1 MFAPA
6 KKEEVPLKLAIS
18 GASGSGKTYSAL
30 RLARGLVGPTGRV
43 AVVDTENKSASLY
56 ADRFKFDVCNV
67 APREYQY
74 NGGRQTM
81 KSFNAADFANAVNA
95 AISAKYDVLIID
107 SASHAWEATL
117 DAKTRLD
124 AGGGNS
130 FTNWGAAGNL
140 WKNVVN
146 TILQASIPVIA
157 CFRSKTEYVL
167 ETSESGKI
175 VPRKFGLAPI
185 ARDGSDYEFTTWFDV
200 DRNHIAT
207 ASKDRTEIFDAPILI
222 DEHIG
227 EVFANWLKSENAE
240 ATPKAPKPGDAAEAK
255 KVA

>member
-1 MFAPA
+1 MFTPA
-6 KKEEVPLKLAIS
+6 RKETVALKIAIS
-18 GASGSGKTYSAL
+18 GASGSGKTMSAL
-30 RLARGLVGPTGRV
+30 RLARGLVGPEGRI
-43 AVVDTENKSASLY
+43 AVIDTENGSAKLY
-56 ADRFKFDVCNV
+56 SDRIKFDGCDI

-81 KSFNAADFANAVNA
+81 RSFNAPDFANAIHA
-95 AISAKYDVLIID
+95 AISGKYDVLIID

-124 AGGGNS
+124 AVGGNS

-146 TILQASIPVIA
+146 AILQAPLHVIA

-167 ETSESGKI
+167 EANEAGKI
-175 VPRKFGLAPI
+175 APRKFGLAPI
-185 ARDGSDYEFTTWFDV
+185 ARDGAEYEFSTWFDV

-207 ASKDRTEIFDAPILI
+207 ASKDRTGLFAEPALI
-222 DEHIG
+222 DETTG
-227 EVFANWLKSENAE
+227 ETFARWLRSLDNQ
-240 ATPKAPKPGDAAEAK
+240 TPQPQQ
-255 KVA
+255 

>member
-6 KKEEVPLKLAIS
+6 KKEYIALKLAIS
-18 GASGSGKTYSAL
+18 GASGSGKTMSAL
-30 RLARGLVGPTGRV
+30 RLARGLVGESGRI
-43 AVVDTENKSASLY
+43 AVVDTENGSASLY
-56 ADRFKFDVCNV
+56 SDRIKFDVCNV

-95 AISAKYDVLIID
+95 AIAGKYDVLIID

-124 AGGGNS
+124 AAGGQPFS
-130 FTNWGAAGNL
+130 NWGPAGNL

-146 TILQASIPVIA
+146 TILQATIPIIA

-167 ETSESGKI
+167 ETNEAGKT

-185 ARDGSDYEFTTWFDV
+185 ARDGSEFEFTTWFDV
-200 DRNHIAT
+200 DRQHVAST
-207 ASKDRTEIFDAPILI
+207 SKDRTGLFAEPAIITEDT
-222 DEHIG
+222 G
-227 EVFANWLKSENAE
+227 ETFARWLKSLDGNI
-240 ATPKAPKPGDAAEAK
+240 TKNQ
-255 KVA
+255 

>member
-1 MFAPA
+1 MFTPA
-6 KKEEVPLKLAIS
+6 KKEIVPLKLAIS

-67 APREYQY
+67 EPREYQY

-81 KSFNAADFANAVNA
+81 KSFNAADFANAVNG

-146 TILQASIPVIA
+146 AILQAPIPVIA

-167 ETSESGKI
+167 ETSEAGKI

-185 ARDGSDYEFTTWFDV
+185 ARDGSEFEFTTWFDV
-200 DRNHIAT
+200 DRQHVAST
-207 ASKDRTEIFDAPILI
+207 SKDRTGLFAEPAIIT
-222 DEHIG
+222 EETG
-227 EVFANWLKSENAE
+227 EMFARWLRSLDNNNIQNQQ
-240 ATPKAPKPGDAAEAK
+240 
-255 KVA
+255 

>member
-1 MFAPA
+1 MFVPA
-6 KKEEVPLKLAIS
+6 KKESIVLKLAIS
-18 GASGSGKTYSAL
+18 GASGSGKTMSAL
-30 RLARGLVGPTGRV
+30 RLARGLVGKNGRI
-43 AVVDTENKSASLY
+43 AVVDTENGSASLY
-56 ADRFKFDVCNV
+56 SDRIKFDVCNV

-95 AISAKYDVLIID
+95 AIAGKYDVLIID

-146 TILQASIPVIA
+146 TILQAPIPVIA

-185 ARDGSDYEFTTWFDV
+185 ARDGSDYEFTTWFDI

-207 ASKDRTEIFDAPILI
+207 ASKDRTEFFVGPVLI
-222 DEHIG
+222 DERVG
-227 EVFANWLKSENAE
+227 EAFASWLKSENAE
-240 ATPKAPKPGDAAEAK
+240 ATLNAPKPGNIVEIK
-255 KVA
+255 NVA

>member
-1 MFAPA
+1 MFVPA
-6 KKEEVPLKLAIS
+6 KKETIALKLAIS
-18 GASGSGKTYSAL
+18 GASGSGKTMSAL
-30 RLARGLVGPTGRV
+30 RLARGLVGENGRI
-43 AVVDTENKSASLY
+43 AVVDTENGSASLY
-56 ADRFKFDVCNV
+56 SDRIKFDVCNV

-81 KSFNAADFANAVNA
+81 KSFNAGDFANAVNA

-124 AGGGNS
+124 AAGGS
-130 FTNWGAAGNL
+130 PFSNWGPAGNL

-167 ETSESGKI
+167 ETDEAGKT
-175 VPRKFGLAPI
+175 VPRTFGLAPI
-185 ARDGSDYEFTTWFDV
+185 ARDGSEFEFTTWFDV
-200 DRNHIAT
+200 NRQHVAT
-207 ASKDRTEIFDAPILI
+207 TSKDRTELFDEPAII
-222 DEHIG
+222 TEETG
-227 EVFANWLKSENAE
+227 ETLARWLRSLDNNNIQNQQ
-240 ATPKAPKPGDAAEAK
+240 
-255 KVA
+255 

>member
-6 KKEEVPLKLAIS
+6 QKNAIALKLAIS
-18 GASGSGKTYSAL
+18 GASGCGKTMSAL
-30 RLARGLVGPTGRV
+30 RLARGLVGAEGRI
-43 AVVDTENKSASLY
+43 AVVDTENGSASLY
-56 ADRFKFDVCNV
+56 SDRVKFDVCNV

-74 NGGRQTM
+74 NGGRQSM

-95 AISAKYDVLIID
+95 AIAGKYDALIID

-124 AGGGNS
+124 AVGGNS

-146 TILQASIPVIA
+146 SILQAPIHVIA

-167 ETSESGKI
+167 ETTETGKI
-175 VPRKFGLAPI
+175 APRKFGTAPV
-185 ARDGSDYEFTTWFDV
+185 ARDGAEYEFSTWFDV
-200 DRNHIAT
+200 DRHHV
-207 ASKDRTEIFDAPILI
+207 ASTTKDRTGLFAEPGLI
-222 DEHIG
+222 TEETG
-227 EVFANWLKSENAE
+227 ELFARWLTTLN
-240 ATPKAPKPGDAAEAK
+240 GDTQND
-255 KVA
+255 

>member
-1 MFAPA
+1 MFTPA
-6 KKEEVPLKLAIS
+6 KKEFVPLKLAIS

-30 RLARGLVGPTGRV
+30 RLARGLVGPEGRV

-56 ADRFKFDVCNV
+56 SDRFKFEVCNV
-67 APREYQY
+67 EPREYQY

-81 KSFNAADFANAVNA
+81 KSFNAADFTNAVNA

-140 WKNVVN
+140 WKNVVSS
-146 TILQASIPVIA
+146 ILQAPIHVIA

-167 ETSESGKI
+167 ETSETGKV
-175 VPRKFGLAPI
+175 VPRKFGLAPV
-185 ARDGSDYEFTTWFDV
+185 ARDGAEYEFSTWFDV
-200 DRNHIAT
+200 DRQHVAST
-207 ASKDRTEIFDAPILI
+207 SKDRTGLFAEPAIIT
-222 DEHIG
+222 EGTG
-227 EVFANWLKSENAE
+227 ESFARWLKTLDATTENN
-240 ATPKAPKPGDAAEAK
+240 TIQNQ
-255 KVA
+255 

>member
-1 MFAPA
+1 MFTPA
-6 KKEEVPLKLAIS
+6 KKEIVPLKLAIS

-67 APREYQY
+67 EPREYQY

-95 AISAKYDVLIID
+95 AISAKYDVLIVD

-146 TILQASIPVIA
+146 TILQAPIPVIA

-185 ARDGSDYEFTTWFDV
+185 ARDGSDYEFTTWFEV
-200 DRNHIAT
+200 DRNHLAT
-207 ASKDRTEIFDAPILI
+207 ASKDRTEIFDAPVLI

-227 EVFANWLKSENAE
+227 EAFANWLKTETVE
-240 ATPKAPKPGDAAEAK
+240 PK